1 MDYES
6 CSTSYAYFRYDN
18 VPKCMANIDH
28 YLKESDL
35 VQETLLWKINFTN
48 TRYANFLR
56 GFGRFAVGLTVRF
69 QVKININAYMMQ
81 FNFASFYSWL
91 KLKEQECR
99 NIVWIAECIAQKH
112 KSKIDSYIPI
122 MP

>member
-1 MDYES
+1 MYGEYRPLFEGVGSGPGDSTLEDKLYE
-6 CSTSYAYFRYDN
+6 Y
-18 VPKCMANIDH
+18 
-28 YLKESDL
+28 E
-35 VQETLLWKINFTN
+35 
-48 TRYANFLR
+48 
-56 GFGRFAVGLTVRF
+56 
-69 QVKININAYMMQ
+69 VKININAYMMQ

>member
-1 MDYES
+1 MYGEYRPLFEGVGSGPGDSTLEDKLYEYEVS
-6 CSTSYAYFRYDN
+6 SFFAWVWSICDW
-18 VPKCMANIDH
+18 AN
-28 YLKESDL
+28 
-35 VQETLLWKINFTN
+35 
-48 TRYANFLR
+48 RP
-56 GFGRFAVGLTVRF
+56 F

>member
-1 MDYES
+1 MYGEYRPLFEGVGSGPGDSTLEDKLYE
-6 CSTSYAYFRYDN
+6 YEVRY
-18 VPKCMANIDH
+18 
-28 YLKESDL
+28 
-35 VQETLLWKINFTN
+35 
-48 TRYANFLR
+48 FLR
-56 GFGRFAVGLTVRF
+56 RFGRFAVGLTVRF